1 MSVDFAEK
9 FKRINK
15 LKWKVLDAIF
25 KHMWDYKYVP
35 AEIIA
40 NAAGVDLDK
49 IEKIL
54 KSLKDERLVENKYTE
69 YLGSAF
75 TFLGLSLYSLWR
87 LVRSDKVSM
96 LGKKMGEGKE
106 SIIYNCYSE
115 RYGEGVL
122 KFHKVGYPSFKK
134 VREKRDYGTLH
145 FTVLMVRSARNEFNA
160 MKKLYGYVSVPKPY
174 DWEGNAVLMELID
187 AKELYKVRL
196 ENPEDVLDMI
206 VEEIKKMY
214 SMGVIHGDLS
224 QYNIL
229 VNPEGIWFIDFPQYV
244 DLDELENEHEKNMA
258 EEMLKRDVE
267 NILNYFRKT
276 YGIKRDFDEILRYI
290 RSS

>member
-196 ENPEDVLDMI
+196 ENPKDVLDMI